1 MKKLLLLLSAALT
14 ALAVSACGASA
25 PAAQPAPQNTAAAD
39 GHKAVLVI
47 DGSRL
52 PVTLRN
58 EPSANDLYSR
68 LPVTLS
74 FKDFS
79 GMEKIAYF
87 DKRLDETGQK
97 VGCHPLAGD
106 TGQKVG
112 CHPLAGDLCVYQ
124 PWGNLSIFYVDF
136 KDDRNLI
143 PIGRLE
149 SGLDIVKAH
158 DSFTATLEKAE

>member
-1 MKKLLLLLSAALT
+1 
-14 ALAVSACGASA
+14 
-25 PAAQPAPQNTAAAD
+25 
-39 GHKAVLVI
+39 
-47 DGSRL
+47 
-52 PVTLRN
+52 
-58 EPSANDLYSR
+58 
-68 LPVTLS
+68 
-74 FKDFS
+74 
-79 GMEKIAYF
+79 MEKIAYF
-87 DKRLDETGQK
+87 DKRLDE
-97 VGCHPLAGD
+97 

-143 PIGRLE
+143 PIGRLLSIFYVDFKDDRNLIPIGRLE

>member
-39 GHKAVLVI
+39 DHKAVLVI
-47 DGSRL
+47 SGSRL

-79 GMEKIAYF
+79 GMEKLPTSISALTKQG
-87 DKRLDETGQK
+87 KRLAAI
-97 VGCHPLAGD
+97 PLQAICAFISRG
-106 TGQKVG
+106 
-112 CHPLAGDLCVYQ
+112 A
-124 PWGNLSIFYVDF
+124 I
-136 KDDRNLI
+136 
-143 PIGRLE
+143 
-149 SGLDIVKAH
+149 
-158 DSFTATLEKAE
+158 

>member
-52 PVTLRN
+52 PVTL
-58 EPSANDLYSR
+58 
-68 LPVTLS
+68 S

-87 DKRLDETGQK
+87 DKRLDEK
-97 VGCHPLAGD
+97 
-106 TGQKVG
+106 GQKVG

-149 SGLDIVKAH
+149 NGLDIVKAH

>member
-14 ALAVSACGASA
+14 ALAVSACGASS
-25 PAAQPAPQNTAAAD
+25 PASQQPAPQNTAAAD

-97 VGCHPLAGD
+97 VGCHPLE
-106 TGQKVG
+106 
-112 CHPLAGDLCVYQ
+112 GDLCVYQ

-136 KDDRNLI
+136 KDDSNLI

>member
-52 PVTLRN
+52 PVK
-58 EPSANDLYSR
+58 
-68 LPVTLS
+68 LS

-106 TGQKVG
+106 
-112 CHPLAGDLCVYQ
+112 LCVYQ

-136 KDDRNLI
+136 KDDSNLI

>member
-1 MKKLLLLLSAALT
+1 MKKLFFILGTAIT
-14 ALAVSACGASA
+14 ALALSACGGS
-25 PAAQPAPQNTAAAD
+25 AAQTQTAQAQNTASNAAA
-39 GHKAVLVI
+39 HRAVLIV
-47 DGSRL
+47 DGQRL
-52 PVTLRN
+52 PVTLRS

-68 LPVTLS
+68 LPVTLT

-87 DKRLDETGQK
+87 DKRLDE
-97 VGCHPLAGD
+97 

-143 PIGRLE
+143 PVGRLE
-149 SGLDIVKAH
+149 SGLEIIKSQKGD
-158 DSFTATLEKAE
+158 FTATLEKAE

>member
-25 PAAQPAPQNTAAAD
+25 PAAHPAPQNTAATD

-74 FKDFS
+74 FKDFPVW
-79 GMEKIAYF
+79 
-87 DKRLDETGQK
+87 KRLPTS
-97 VGCHPLAGD
+97 
-106 TGQKVG
+106 T
-112 CHPLAGDLCVYQ
+112 
-124 PWGNLSIFYVDF
+124 
-136 KDDRNLI
+136 
-143 PIGRLE
+143 
-149 SGLDIVKAH
+149 SGLTKQGKRLAAIPLRAICAFI
-158 DSFTATLEKAE
+158 SRGAI

>member
-14 ALAVSACGASA
+14 ALAVSACGASS

-79 GMEKIAYF
+79 GMEKITSSPARYERTIVF
-87 DKRLDETGQK
+87 RR
-97 VGCHPLAGD
+97 
-106 TGQKVG
+106 
-112 CHPLAGDLCVYQ
+112 
-124 PWGNLSIFYVDF
+124 SICC
-136 KDDRNLI
+136 
-143 PIGRLE
+143 
-149 SGLDIVKAH
+149 
-158 DSFTATLEKAE
+158 

>member
-14 ALAVSACGASA
+14 ALAVSACGASK

-39 GHKAVLVI
+39 DHKAVLVI
-47 DGSRL
+47 DG
-52 PVTLRN
+52 
-58 EPSANDLYSR
+58 SR

-106 TGQKVG
+106 
-112 CHPLAGDLCVYQ
+112 LCVYQ

-136 KDDRNLI
+136 KDDSNLI

>member
-14 ALAVSACGASA
+14 AFTVSACGASA
-25 PAAQPAPQNTAAAD
+25 PAAQPAPQNTAAAN

-79 GMEKIAYF
+79 GMEKIAILTNALTKRG
-87 DKRLDETGQK
+87 KRLAAI
-97 VGCHPLAGD
+97 PLRAICAFISRG
-106 TGQKVG
+106 
-112 CHPLAGDLCVYQ
+112 A
-124 PWGNLSIFYVDF
+124 I
-136 KDDRNLI
+136 
-143 PIGRLE
+143 
-149 SGLDIVKAH
+149 
-158 DSFTATLEKAE
+158 

>member
-58 EPSANDLYSR
+58 
-68 LPVTLS
+68 
-74 FKDFS
+74 
-79 GMEKIAYF
+79 G
-87 DKRLDETGQK
+87 KRLAAI
-97 VGCHPLAGD
+97 PLRAICAFISRG
-106 TGQKVG
+106 
-112 CHPLAGDLCVYQ
+112 A
-124 PWGNLSIFYVDF
+124 I
-136 KDDRNLI
+136 
-143 PIGRLE
+143 
-149 SGLDIVKAH
+149 
-158 DSFTATLEKAE
+158 

>member
-87 DKRLDETGQK
+87 DKRLDEK
-97 VGCHPLAGD
+97 
-106 TGQKVG
+106 GQKVG

-124 PWGNLSIFYVDF
+124 PWGNLSILWIKGRALSAGERLYVDF
-136 KDDRNLI
+136 KDDSNLI

>member
-1 MKKLLLLLSAALT
+1 MKKLFLILGTAIT
-14 ALAVSACGASA
+14 ALALSACGGS
-25 PAAQPAPQNTAAAD
+25 AAQTQAAQAQNTASNATA
-39 GHKAVLVI
+39 HRAVLVV
-47 DGSRL
+47 DGQRL
-52 PVTLRN
+52 PVTLRS

-68 LPVTLS
+68 LPVTLT

-87 DKRLDETGQK
+87 DKRLDE
-97 VGCHPLAGD
+97 

-149 SGLDIVKAH
+149 SGLEIIKSQKGD
-158 DSFTATLEKAE
+158 FTATLEKAE

>member
-39 GHKAVLVI
+39 DHKAVLVI
-47 DGSRL
+47 SGSRL

-79 GMEKIAYF
+79 GMEKIAC
-87 DKRLDETGQK
+87 KRLAAI
-97 VGCHPLAGD
+97 PLRAICAFISRG
-106 TGQKVG
+106 
-112 CHPLAGDLCVYQ
+112 A
-124 PWGNLSIFYVDF
+124 I
-136 KDDRNLI
+136 
-143 PIGRLE
+143 
-149 SGLDIVKAH
+149 
-158 DSFTATLEKAE
+158 

>member
-14 ALAVSACGASA
+14 ALAVSACGASS
-25 PAAQPAPQNTAAAD
+25 PAAQPAPQNTTAAD
-39 GHKAVLVI
+39 DHKAVLVI

-87 DKRLDETGQK
+87 DKRLDEKGQK
-97 VGCHPLAGD
+97 VGF
-106 TGQKVG
+106 
-112 CHPLAGDLCVYQ
+112 HPLAGDLCVYQ

>member
-39 GHKAVLVI
+39 DHKAVLVI

-58 EPSANDLYSR
+58 EPSAN
-68 LPVTLS
+68 
-74 FKDFS
+74 
-79 GMEKIAYF
+79 
-87 DKRLDETGQK
+87 
-97 VGCHPLAGD
+97 
-106 TGQKVG
+106 GQKVG

-136 KDDRNLI
+136 KDDSNLI

-149 SGLDIVKAH
+149 RGLDIVKAH

>member
-14 ALAVSACGASA
+14 ALAVSACGASS
-25 PAAQPAPQNTAAAD
+25 PASQQPAPQNTAAAD

-97 VGCHPLAGD
+97 VGCHL
-106 TGQKVG
+106 
-112 CHPLAGDLCVYQ
+112 LAGDLCVYQ

-136 KDDRNLI
+136 KDDSNLI

>member
-25 PAAQPAPQNTAAAD
+25 PAAQPAQQNTAAAD

-47 DGSRL
+47 DG
-52 PVTLRN
+52 
-58 EPSANDLYSR
+58 SR

-106 TGQKVG
+106 
-112 CHPLAGDLCVYQ
+112 LCVYQ

-136 KDDRNLI
+136 KDDSNLI

-149 SGLDIVKAH
+149 RGLDIVKAH

>member
-39 GHKAVLVI
+39 DHKAVLVI
-47 DGSRL
+47 SGSRL

-74 FKDFS
+74 FKDFP
-79 GMEKIAYF
+79 AW
-87 DKRLDETGQK
+87 KRLPILTSASTKQGK
-97 VGCHPLAGD
+97 RLAAILLRAICTFISRG
-106 TGQKVG
+106 
-112 CHPLAGDLCVYQ
+112 A
-124 PWGNLSIFYVDF
+124 I
-136 KDDRNLI
+136 
-143 PIGRLE
+143 
-149 SGLDIVKAH
+149 
-158 DSFTATLEKAE
+158 

>member
-1 MKKLLLLLSAALT
+1 MKKLFLILGTALT
-14 ALAVSACGASA
+14 ALALSACGGSAAQTQAAQAQNTA
-25 PAAQPAPQNTAAAD
+25 PAAAA
-39 GHKAVLVI
+39 HKAVLVV
-47 DGSRL
+47 DGQRL
-52 PVTLRN
+52 PVTLRS

-68 LPVTLS
+68 LPVTLN

-87 DKRLDETGQK
+87 DKRLDEI
-97 VGCHPLAGD
+97 
-106 TGQKVG
+106 GQKVG

-149 SGLDIVKAH
+149 SGLDVIKAQKG
-158 DSFTATLEKAE
+158 DFTATLEKAE

>member
-25 PAAQPAPQNTAAAD
+25 PAAQPAPQNTAAAE

-47 DGSRL
+47 DG
-52 PVTLRN
+52 
-58 EPSANDLYSR
+58 SR

-87 DKRLDETGQK
+87 DKRLDEK
-97 VGCHPLAGD
+97 
-106 TGQKVG
+106 GQKVG

>member
-79 GMEKIAYF
+79 GMEKIDRAKGWLPSPCGRF
-87 DKRLDETGQK
+87 VRLSAVGQFK
-97 VGCHPLAGD
+97 HF
-106 TGQKVG
+106 
-112 CHPLAGDLCVYQ
+112 LC
-124 PWGNLSIFYVDF
+124 
-136 KDDRNLI
+136 
-143 PIGRLE
+143 
-149 SGLDIVKAH
+149 
-158 DSFTATLEKAE
+158 

>member
-1 MKKLLLLLSAALT
+1 MLLSAALT

-39 GHKAVLVI
+39 DHKAVLVI

-97 VGCHPLAGD
+97 V
-106 TGQKVG
+106 
-112 CHPLAGDLCVYQ
+112 
-124 PWGNLSIFYVDF
+124 WGNLSIFYVDF

>member
-1 MKKLLLLLSAALT
+1 MKKLFLILGTAIT
-14 ALAVSACGASA
+14 ALALSACGGS
-25 PAAQPAPQNTAAAD
+25 AAQTQAAQAQNTDSNAAA
-39 GHKAVLVI
+39 HRAVLVV
-47 DGSRL
+47 DGQRL
-52 PVTLRN
+52 PVTLRS

-68 LPVTLS
+68 LPVTLT

-87 DKRLDETGQK
+87 DKRLDE
-97 VGCHPLAGD
+97 

-149 SGLDIVKAH
+149 SGLEIIKSQKGD
-158 DSFTATLEKAE
+158 FTATLEKAE

>member
-39 GHKAVLVI
+39 DHKAVLVI
-47 DGSRL
+47 SG
-52 PVTLRN
+52 
-58 EPSANDLYSR
+58 SR

-87 DKRLDETGQK
+87 DKRLDE
-97 VGCHPLAGD
+97 

-143 PIGRLE
+143 PIGRL
-149 SGLDIVKAH
+149 
-158 DSFTATLEKAE
+158 

>member
-1 MKKLLLLLSAALT
+1 M
-14 ALAVSACGASA
+14 
-25 PAAQPAPQNTAAAD
+25 
-39 GHKAVLVI
+39 LVI

-97 VGCHPLAGD
+97 VGCHPLRAICAFISV
-106 TGQKVG
+106 GQFK
-112 CHPLAGDLCVYQ
+112 HFLC
-124 PWGNLSIFYVDF
+124 
-136 KDDRNLI
+136 
-143 PIGRLE
+143 
-149 SGLDIVKAH
+149 
-158 DSFTATLEKAE
+158 

>member
-14 ALAVSACGASA
+14 ALAVSVCGASA

-39 GHKAVLVI
+39 GHKAVLVV
-47 DGSRL
+47 DG
-52 PVTLRN
+52 
-58 EPSANDLYSR
+58 SR

-87 DKRLDETGQK
+87 DKRLDE
-97 VGCHPLAGD
+97 

>member
-1 MKKLLLLLSAALT
+1 MKKLLLLLSTALT
-14 ALAVSACGASA
+14 ALAVSACGASS
-25 PAAQPAPQNTAAAD
+25 PAAQQPAPQNTAAAD
-39 GHKAVLVI
+39 DHKAVLVI
-47 DGSRL
+47 DGCRL

-87 DKRLDETGQK
+87 DKRLDEK
-97 VGCHPLAGD
+97 
-106 TGQKVG
+106 GQKVG

-149 SGLDIVKAH
+149 SGLNIVKAH
-158 DSFTATLEKAE
+158 DSFTATLEKTE

>member
-25 PAAQPAPQNTAAAD
+25 PAAQQRAPQNTAAAD

-68 LPVTLS
+68 LPLTLS

-87 DKRLDETGQK
+87 DKRLDEK
-97 VGCHPLAGD
+97 E
-106 TGQKVG
+106 QKVG

-136 KDDRNLI
+136 KDDSNLI

-149 SGLDIVKAH
+149 SGLDIVKTH